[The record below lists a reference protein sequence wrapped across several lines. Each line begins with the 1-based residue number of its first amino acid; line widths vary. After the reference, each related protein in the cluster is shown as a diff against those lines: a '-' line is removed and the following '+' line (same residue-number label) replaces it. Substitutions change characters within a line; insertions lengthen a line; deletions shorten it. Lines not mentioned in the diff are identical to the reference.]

1 MANKIK
7 LKDLKSKKINSK
19 VVKLE
24 FELEKYESESL
35 GQLGISTSLEKKDF
49 SFGQVAIDSES
60 LVNPNILEKDR
71 LNKITNSPNLLK
83 DKFDELSDPIFD
95 LDENRPEVSMEQKSL
110 DNQGITKTADR
121 IRISKLGTKYK
132 K

>member
-1 MANKIK
+1 MANKLK

-19 VVKLE
+19 VIKLE

-60 LVNPNILEKDR
+60 LVNPNILEKGR

-95 LDENRPEVSMEQKSL
+95 LDENRPEVSMEQKNV